1 MKYLRILGITAA
13 VLLIFIACGK
23 KEIGEESLEPESG
36 RKVSKETNEII
47 VVFSD
52 QEEYSPGVFQLEK
65 TLAFVSG
72 MRYNAESTAKLVY
85 VVFANYEVNMGLYY
99 IEPPVEPG
107 QIAILLSFKT
117 KNLEIPLE
125 QQIDAKKLNSASHY
139 AHNLSMSRRERLAGW
154 IYQKVGVYI

>member
-1 MKYLRILGITAA
+1 MKYLRILGITTA

-23 KEIGEESLEPESG
+23 KESGEESLKPESG

-72 MRYNAESTAKLVY
+72 MRYNWVSIIKSK
-85 VVFANYEVNMGLYY
+85 G
-99 IEPPVEPG
+99 
-107 QIAILLSFKT
+107 LSF
-117 KNLEIPLE
+117 
-125 QQIDAKKLNSASHY
+125 
-139 AHNLSMSRRERLAGW
+139 
-154 IYQKVGVYI
+154 